1 MNQTVISSLLPV
13 VLLIALGL
21 LVGKKGWIRETSIKD
36 LANLVFL
43 VLSPALLFHAMST
56 VRVEELSLRPLAAY
70 FLGAG
75 VIFGG
80 TLLVMGF
87 SRTSAVTAIA
97 NTYSNTAMIGIPL
110 VGLAYGPQGMVTLLT
125 LVSLH
130 ALVLLTMATVAVELA
145 QAREHAA
152 LGLGERRHIAAVLG
166 LAVKSAIIHPV
177 PIPIIGGLLWAQTG
191 WQMPEVIDK
200 PIQWLGQ
207 AFGPLAL
214 VMVGVTLAQTR
225 VGTHFKGALL
235 LALVKNLLHPALVVL
250 IGWMLGLKGLPLTV
264 MVVAAAL
271 PMGANVFL
279 FSQRYK
285 AAEDLITAA
294 VAVSTAIGIVTLS
307 LVMLLV
313 G

>member
-1 MNQTVISSLLPV
+1 VNQTVISSLLPV

-21 LVGKKGWIRETSIKD
+21 LVGKRGWIRDTSVKD
-36 LANLVFL
+36 LSNLVFL

-56 VRVEELSLRPLAAY
+56 VRIEQLSLRPVAAY
-70 FLGAG
+70 FLGAFI
-75 VIFGG
+75 IFGG
-80 TLLVMGF
+80 TLLLKGF
-87 SRTSAVTAIA
+87 NRVSVVTAIA

-110 VGLAYGPQGMVTLLT
+110 IGLAYGAPGMVTLLT

-130 ALVLLTMATVAVELA
+130 SLVLLSLATVAVELA
-145 QAREHAA
+145 QAREQAISGQGA
-152 LGLGERRHIAAVLG
+152 KRHILAVLG
-166 LAVKSAIIHPV
+166 LAVRNAIVHPV
-177 PIPIIGGLLWAQTG
+177 PIPIIVGLLWAQTG
-191 WQMPEVIDK
+191 WRMPEVIDK

-225 VGTHFKGALL
+225 IGTHFKGALA
-235 LALVKNLLHPALVVL
+235 LAVVKNLLHPALVVV
-250 IGWMLGLKGLPLTV
+250 IGWMLGLTGLPLTV

-279 FSQRYK
+279 FAQRYR
-285 AAEDLITAA
+285 ANEDLITAA
-294 VAVSTAIGIVTLS
+294 VAVSTATGILTLS
-307 LVMLLV
+307 LVMFWV